1 MNMSAESP
9 YIKKPVDPAL
19 FESFYPNLGGAVL
32 NGIQAMGSTYIIEP
46 QQQRTLTPVEREVGR
61 DTKFVDMND
70 EGQVTVAPGE
80 KGRIA
85 TFSLGGC
92 TAVGVV
98 ATFPDGTRRAHVQ
111 HYDPFRKRREA
122 SDQSSLEEMI
132 LGREA
137 EEGGY
142 EDAIRIDAAIM
153 VPGGGIHPVTTDT
166 AHVEW
171 LSTALRQ
178 NFGEETRVNV
188 APYSMIKVSGE
199 SLYAKALLID
209 IPAEGT
215 PEIFPG
221 MTRIRTDE

>member
-1 MNMSAESP
+1 MSAESP
-9 YIKKPVDPAL
+9 YTKKPVDSAL
-19 FESFYPNLGGAVL
+19 FESFYPNLGATAFDGLQDIV
-32 NGIQAMGSTYIIEP
+32 STHTMEP
-46 QQQRTLTPVEREVGR
+46 QQRRTLTPVELEHGR
-61 DTKFVDMND
+61 GTKFVDMND
-70 EGQVTVAPGE
+70 EGQVTVASGE

-85 TFSLGGC
+85 TFGLGGC

-111 HYDPFRKRREA
+111 HYDPFRKRQEA

-137 EEGGY
+137 DEGGY
-142 EDAIRIDAAIM
+142 KNATRIDAAIM
-153 VPGGGIHPVTTDT
+153 VPGSGIHPIPTDT

-171 LSTALRQ
+171 LSATLRQ
-178 NFGEETRVNV
+178 AFGEKTRVNV
-188 APYSMIKVSGE
+188 APYSMNEMYGE
-199 SLYAKALLID
+199 SPYAKALLID
-209 IPAEGT
+209 VPASGT